1 MFFWLKKK
9 SISDKLFF
17 LYLIY
22 KIYMKGKFL
31 MKNKVLNFKKLT
43 PTNDA
48 DISIYKEAIDYSFEN
63 DDINNIA
70 VSGSYGSGKS
80 SIFESY
86 KSNNPDK
93 SFIHISLANFKT
105 DNKSNDK
112 PNNKPDDEP
121 NNNHDNKNDDPS
133 DKVVTQIEG
142 KIINQLI
149 HQIPTEKIPQT
160 IFRTKEET
168 TKTSLIK
175 CTALVVIILL
185 CFAHMIL
192 AELWIG
198 FVNTFSSQ
206 SILKPVLAVLTTPYS
221 FLISGIVAIALSSLL
236 IYKLIQIQKNKR
248 VLKKLSVQGNEVEIF
263 ENTDDSY
270 FDKYLNEVLYLFK
283 SADVDAIVFE
293 DLDRFEGGHIFARLR
308 EINNLVNLQLKKNE
322 KTLKFF
328 YLLRDDI
335 FSSKE
340 RTKFFD
346 YIIPIVPV
354 VNSSNSYNQIK
365 ASLKENN
372 VFDKF
377 DDMFLKKLSLYID
390 DMRVLKNI
398 CNEFLVYYYKLNT
411 IELDINKMFAIIT
424 YKNLFPKDFSDLQ
437 FNKGFLYF
445 LFRNKERFIA
455 EQIQDYQFDIA
466 KKKSE
471 YEKIKSEYATTNRE
485 LLAIFVDK
493 YFKNS
498 SGLSKKSDEDLET
511 YICSYFNDSQ
521 RKEFNERKEKL
532 TSEEEGRLVELSED
546 IVYLESKI
554 SETRELSLAELIT
567 KKLEENH
574 FCEIIANLDGNQNYK
589 EIYENEYFYSIQF
602 LVCNGFIDET
612 YTDYLTYFYDNSLSF
627 SDKIFL
633 RSITDRKAKAYNY
646 PIKNPELVLSY
657 LKESN
662 FKQKEAR
669 NYDML
674 TYLLN
679 NQKLKFIREII
690 NSEFNMKEF
699 DFLNKYFMVLV
710 EHTENGTDQSLK
722 TETMKEFI
730 NCLYLIWSSYFSDS
744 ISNDPNNQDLY
755 VLSIFT
761 PYNISDDLLKN
772 ANDKNCLAEF
782 ISNSPDYLNITNPQ
796 IDTLINAFKK
806 LGVSFRKINFNL
818 SDRDLFAEV
827 YKNSLYDINIDNI
840 KLMLNVVFYY
850 DNEKD
855 IKHKNYSLIFSNP
868 ESELNCYIRK
878 NISKYIDVI
887 LENCDESVCD
897 DELAALEIINDASV
911 SKEQKLKYISY
922 LSTKIE
928 FISLISDVSLWE
940 TIVSRKLI
948 YFHEENI
955 LLYFNK
961 TQKMD
966 SVLVEYLNST
976 SEKIDFSKIRDEEC
990 VALYKKIKGKLFDEC
1005 ISCNE
1010 LEDDRYIQILSSIGF
1025 CEPEF
1030 GVENLSESK
1039 IDLLIDDKIICMDLE
1054 SLEFIR
1060 KNFPKLIIKFI
1071 SKYIEEYIG
1080 IIDSNSFSYNELIA
1094 LLNSDID
1101 EKHKISLIDLCDSPI
1116 SILNKG
1122 YSEKVEKHI
1131 LENNLDEDEMEDLYK
1146 NYDSQKSNTKQ
1157 FIDNYAT
1164 QNIDTIHDNSL
1175 IISVTLFEKLISSNI
1190 DKLEKVQLFVNM
1202 ISVLN
1207 QTDAIKCLNTM
1218 GVSEYTKIFDMS
1230 IRPRFVV
1237 DEISELLLDA
1247 FKSRQWITDYNR
1259 NKNYYTIERKRHYRR
1274 TGNK

>member
-1 MFFWLKKK
+1 
-9 SISDKLFF
+9 
-17 LYLIY
+17 
-22 KIYMKGKFL
+22 MKGKLF
-31 MKNKVLNFKKLT
+31 MENKILNFKKLT
-43 PTNDA
+43 PTNNA

-80 SIFESY
+80 SVFESY
-86 KSNNPDK
+86 KTNNPYK

-105 DNKSNDK
+105 DNKSSDN
-112 PNNKPDDEP
+112 PNNNPDDEP
-121 NNNHDNKNDDPS
+121 NNKYDNKNDDPS

-175 CTALVVIILL
+175 CTALVVIISL

-198 FVNTFSSQ
+198 FVNTFSPQ
-206 SILKPVLAVLTTPYS
+206 SILKPVLDALTTPYS

-236 IYKLIQIQKNKR
+236 IYKLIQIQKNKK

-293 DLDRFEGGHIFARLR
+293 DLDRFEDGHIFARLR
-308 EINNLVNLQLKKNE
+308 EINYLVNLQLKKNK

-328 YLLRDDI
+328 YLLKDDI

-354 VNSSNSYNQIK
+354 VNSTNSYDQIK
-365 ASLKENN
+365 ASLEENN

-411 IELDINKMFAIIT
+411 IELDINKMLAIIT

-445 LFRNKERFIA
+445 LFGNKDRLIA
-455 EQIQDYQFDIA
+455 EQIQYYQFDLN
-466 KKKSE
+466 KKKAE
-471 YEKIKSEYATTNRE
+471 FEKIKSEYATTNRE

-493 YFKNS
+493 YFKAIN
-498 SGLSKKSDEDLET
+498 GLSKKTDEELEK
-511 YICSYFNDSQ
+511 YLNSNLDDDE
-521 RKEFNERKEKL
+521 RKEFNERKGKL
-532 TSEEEGRLVELSED
+532 TSQEEGRLFELSEE

-567 KKLEENH
+567 KKLEKNH
-574 FCEIIANLDGNQNYK
+574 FYEIIANLDGNQNYK

-612 YTDYLTYFYDNSLSF
+612 YTDYLTYFYGNSLSF

-669 NYDML
+669 NYDMF

-679 NQKLKFIREII
+679 NQKIKFVREII
-690 NSEFNMKEF
+690 NSEFNIEEF

-710 EHTENGTDQSLK
+710 EHTENGTDQSFK
-722 TETMKEFI
+722 TETMKQFI
-730 NCLYLIWSSYFSDS
+730 NCLYLMWPSYFSDS
-744 ISNDPNNQDLY
+744 ISNVQNNQDLY

-761 PYNISDDLLKN
+761 LYNISDNLLEK

-806 LGVSFRKINFNL
+806 LGVRFRKINFEL
-818 SDRDLFAEV
+818 SDKGLFSEV
-827 YKNSLYDINIDNI
+827 YKNSLYDINNENI
-840 KLMLNVVFYY
+840 KLMLNVLFYY
-850 DNEKD
+850 DNEED
-855 IKHKNYSLIFSNP
+855 IKHKNYSLVFRNP

-878 NISKYIDVI
+878 NAGRYIDVI
-887 LENCDESVCD
+887 LENCDESICD
-897 DELAALEIINDASV
+897 DESAVLEILNDASV
-911 SKEQKLKYISY
+911 SREQKLKYISY

-928 FISLISDVSLWE
+928 SLSSISDLSLWE
-940 TIVSRKLI
+940 TIVSCRLLH
-948 YFHEENI
+948 FHEENI

-961 TQKMD
+961 TQNMD

-976 SEKIDFSKIRDEEC
+976 SEKIDFSKIKDEEY
-990 VALYKKIKGKLFDEC
+990 VALYEKTKLNLFNKC

-1010 LEDDRYIQILSSIGF
+1010 LEDDRYIQVLSPLGY
-1025 CEPEF
+1025 CEPKF

-1039 IDLLIDDKIICMDLE
+1039 IALLIDDGIICMDLE
-1054 SLEFIR
+1054 SLRFVR
-1060 KNFPKLIIKFI
+1060 KKFPQLIVKFI
-1071 SKYIEEYIG
+1071 SKNIEEYIG
-1080 IIDSNSFSYNELIA
+1080 IIDSNSFSYNELIS

-1101 EKHKISLIDLCDSPI
+1101 EKYKISLIKLCNSPI
-1116 SILNKG
+1116 SISNKG
-1122 YSEKVEKHI
+1122 YSEKVEEYI

-1146 NYDSQKSNTKQ
+1146 NYDSQKSSTKQ
-1157 FIDNYAT
+1157 FIDNYAM

-1175 IISVTLFEKLISSNI
+1175 ILSRTLFEKLISSDI
-1190 DKLEKVQLFVNM
+1190 DKFEKVKLFANM
-1202 ISVLN
+1202 ISRLN
-1207 QTDAIKCLNTM
+1207 QTDAIKYLNTM

-1230 IRPRFVV
+1230 IRPRFVL

>member
-1 MFFWLKKK
+1 MR
-9 SISDKLFF
+9 
-17 LYLIY
+17 
-22 KIYMKGKFL
+22 GKFL
-31 MKNKVLNFKKLT
+31 MENKTLNFKKLT

-80 SIFESY
+80 SVFESY
-86 KSNNPDK
+86 KTNNPTK

-105 DNKSNDK
+105 DNKSDDK
-112 PNNKPDDEP
+112 P
-121 NNNHDNKNDDPS
+121 DNKNDDPS
-133 DKVVTQIEG
+133 EKIVTQIEG

-168 TKTSLIK
+168 TRTSLIK
-175 CTALVVIILL
+175 CTALIVIIFL
-185 CFAHMIL
+185 CFAHMVL
-192 AELWIG
+192 ADLWIG

-206 SILKPVLAVLTTPYS
+206 SVLKPILDILTTPYS

-293 DLDRFEGGHIFARLR
+293 DLDRFEGGQIFARLR
-308 EINNLVNLQLKKNE
+308 EINNLVNLQLKKSK

-328 YLLRDDI
+328 YLLKDDI

-354 VNSSNSYNQIK
+354 VNSSNSYDQIK
-365 ASLKENN
+365 ASLEENN

-377 DDMFLKKLSLYID
+377 DDRFLKKLSLYID

-445 LFRNKERFIA
+445 LFENKERFIV
-455 EQIQDYQFDIA
+455 EQIQNYQFDMS
-466 KKKSE
+466 KKKTE

-493 YFKNS
+493 YFKYT
-498 SGLSKKSDEDLET
+498 SGLSKKNDEELEK
-511 YICSYFNDSQ
+511 YLNSNLNDDE
-521 RKEFNERKEKL
+521 RKEFNERKGKL
-532 TSEEEGRLVELSED
+532 TSQEDGRLFELSEE
-546 IVYLESKI
+546 IIYLESKI
-554 SETRELSLAELIT
+554 SETKELSLAELIT
-567 KKLEENH
+567 KKLENNH
-574 FCEIIANLDGNQNYK
+574 FYEIIANLDVNQNYK

-612 YTDYLTYFYDNSLSF
+612 YTDYLTYFYGNSLSF

-669 NYDML
+669 NYDMF

-679 NQKLKFIREII
+679 NQKLEFIREII
-690 NSEFNMKEF
+690 NSEFNMEEF

-710 EHTENGTDQSLK
+710 EHTENGADQSFK
-722 TETMKEFI
+722 TIKVFI
-730 NCLYLIWSSYFSDS
+730 NCLYLMWPSYFSDS
-744 ISNDPNNQDLY
+744 FSNDQSNQDLY

-761 PYNISDDLLKN
+761 LYNISDNLLEN

-782 ISNSPDYLNITNPQ
+782 ISNLPDYLNISNPQ

-806 LGVSFRKINFNL
+806 LGVSFRKINFEL
-818 SDRDLFAEV
+818 SDKDLFSEV
-827 YKNSLYDINIDNI
+827 YKNSLYDINIENI
-840 KLMLNVVFYY
+840 KLMLNVIFYY

-855 IKHKNYSLIFSNP
+855 IKHKNYSLIFRNP
-868 ESELNCYIRK
+868 ESELNCFIRK
-878 NISKYIDVI
+878 NIGRYIDVI
-887 LENCDESVCD
+887 LENCDESICD
-897 DELAALEIINDASV
+897 DEPATLEILNDASV
-911 SKEQKLKYISY
+911 SREQKLKYISY

-928 FISLISDVSLWE
+928 FLSSISDLSLWE
-940 TIVSRKLI
+940 TIVSCGLLH
-948 YFHEENI
+948 FHEENI
-955 LLYFNK
+955 ILYFDK
-961 TQKMD
+961 TKNMD
-966 SVLVEYLNST
+966 PVLVEYLNST
-976 SEKIDFSKIRDEEC
+976 SEKIDFSKIKDEEY
-990 VALYKKIKGKLFDEC
+990 VALYEKTKLNFFNKC

-1010 LEDDRYIQILSSIGF
+1010 LEDDRYIQILSSLGY
-1025 CEPEF
+1025 CEPKF

-1039 IDLLIDDKIICMDLE
+1039 IALLIDDGIICMDLE
-1054 SLEFIR
+1054 SLKFIR
-1060 KNFPKLIIKFI
+1060 KNFPQLLVKFI
-1071 SKYIEEYIG
+1071 SKNIEEYIG
-1080 IIDSNSFSYNELIA
+1080 IIDSNSFSYNEMIS

-1101 EKHKISLIDLCDSPI
+1101 EKYKISLIKLCNSPI
-1116 SILNKG
+1116 SIFNKG
-1122 YSEKVEKHI
+1122 YSEKVEEYI
-1131 LENNLDEDEMEDLYK
+1131 LENNIDEDELKDLYK
-1146 NYDSQKSNTKQ
+1146 NYDSQKNSTKQ
-1157 FIDNYAT
+1157 FIYNYAI
-1164 QNIDTIHDNSL
+1164 QNVDTIYDNSL
-1175 IISVTLFEKLISSNI
+1175 VISITLFEKLISSDI

-1237 DEISELLLDA
+1237 DEISKLLLDA

-1259 NKNYYTIERKRHYRR
+1259 NKNYYTIERKRHYRK